1 MYNFDMEQDEKKS
14 EIKKETIYHENIKD
28 NEYLPVFFDFV
39 SAKKMFIP
47 SHWHKHM
54 EVLLIIN
61 GKMEVNLDLEHFV
74 LSKNDVIFINSNSI
88 HSTKMVGNAEYV
100 LLQIPE
106 SSFLGLNVDFSKY
119 ELKSFFPNST
129 DYKIKEKL
137 LAMKNCF
144 LKKDKGY
151 NLEFLSHLYEFL
163 HRLFCEYMIL
173 KSSFTLLKE
182 EGKKQKENFYRIAK
196 IISYVEEKYRNQ
208 ITMNEVANLVSVSPE
223 YLCRFF
229 KKYTGQSFFEYLM
242 TYRISKFYDD
252 FLNTDKKI
260 AVLLEENGINNHKV
274 FLREFKKI
282 YGKTPSQIRS

>member
-1 MYNFDMEQDEKKS
+1 M
-14 EIKKETIYHENIKD
+14 
-28 NEYLPVFFDFV
+28 
-39 SAKKMFIP
+39 
-47 SHWHKHM
+47 
-54 EVLLIIN
+54 
-61 GKMEVNLDLEHFV
+61 
-74 LSKNDVIFINSNSI
+74 
-88 HSTKMVGNAEYV
+88 
-100 LLQIPE
+100 
-106 SSFLGLNVDFSKY
+106 DFSKY

-260 AVLLEENGINNHKV
+260 AVLLEENGINNYKV